1 MLLRALPDRKLD
13 SKAMKWPCGH
23 AWPFHSGDRKM
34 SLKSS
39 FKGTTKAQ
47 SPLAPVE
54 LYVKVCAI
62 ASPLHQEICPSFYRS
77 Y

>member
-1 MLLRALPDRKLD
+1 MP
-13 SKAMKWPCGH
+13 GH
-23 AWPFHSGDRKM
+23 STVGIRKM
-34 SLKSS
+34 SPKSS

-47 SPLAPVE
+47 SPLTPVE

-62 ASPLHQEICPSFYRS
+62 ASLLHQEICPSFYRP